1 MTLRPYS
8 RIVIV
13 GTGFA
18 GLGAAIRLRQAG
30 ITDFVLLERAHDL
43 GGTWRDNSYP
53 GCACD
58 VPSRLY
64 SFSFA
69 QNSEWSRSF
78 SAQPEIWAYLKR
90 VAADHSLAP
99 FIRYRCTLNAARWD
113 DDTHQWNLET
123 STGSISASIVIL
135 ATGAQSEPLLPVLS
149 GLESFAGVS
158 FHSARWR
165 HDFDLTGKRVAVVG
179 TGASAI
185 QFVPA
190 IQPQVARL
198 HLFQRTAP
206 WVVPRRDRTL
216 GARERAIYRAIPA
229 LRTLARGV
237 QYATREATVL
247 AFRHPKGAALLEH
260 IARKHL
266 ASQVHDVVLRAK
278 LTANFSFGC
287 KRVLV
292 SDDYYPSLTKA
303 NVEVVTTGIREVVPQ
318 GVITQDGV
326 LREVDAL
333 ILGTGFRPTDP
344 PLAPYIAGREG
355 QTLAQAWSPSMRAFA
370 STTVSGFPNLFI
382 VPGPNAGI
390 GHTSLI
396 FMIESQLSHVVSAVQ
411 FMMASGVSTIEPRA
425 AAQAAYVADIDA
437 RMRGTV
443 WTAGG
448 CRSWYIDES
457 GRNSVLWP
465 DFTFR
470 FRQRVAQMNPRDYLL
485 THAPTHAPAHA
496 PAHATNHAAN

>member
-1 MTLRPYS
+1 MTVRAHT
-8 RIVIV
+8 RIIIV
-13 GTGFA
+13 GTGFS
-18 GLGAAIRLRQAG
+18 GLGAAIRLRQDG
-30 ITDFVLLERAHDL
+30 INDFVLLERASDL

-99 FIRYRCTLNAARWD
+99 FIRYGCALTGAHWD
-113 DDTHQWNLET
+113 DRAKQWNLET
-123 STGSISASIVIL
+123 TAGPMSASVLVL
-135 ATGAQSEPLLPVLS
+135 ATGAQSEPLMPTLP
-149 GLESFAGVS
+149 GLDSFGGVT

-165 HDFDLTGKRVAVVG
+165 HDYELTGKRVAVIG

-190 IQPQVARL
+190 IQPHVAKL

-206 WVVPRRDRTL
+206 WVVPRRDRAL
-216 GARERAIYRAIPA
+216 SERELAIYRAVPG
-229 LRTLARGV
+229 LRQLARGLL
-237 QYATREATVL
+237 YATREATVL
-247 AFRHPKGAALLEH
+247 AFRHPKGAALLAR
-260 IARKHL
+260 IARMHL
-266 ASQVHDVVLRAK
+266 AAQVSDRALREK
-278 LTANFSFGC
+278 LTANFAFGC

-292 SDDYYPSLTKA
+292 SNDYYPALTKPNA
-303 NVEVVTTGIREVVPQ
+303 ELVTDAVREIEPR
-318 GVITQDGV
+318 GVITHDGR
-326 LREVDAL
+326 LREVDA
-333 ILGTGFRPTDP
+333 IVLGTGFRPTDP
-344 PLAPYIAGREG
+344 PLAPHITGRDG
-355 QTLAQAWSPSMRAFA
+355 RTLAQAWTPSMRAYA
-370 STTVSGFPNLFI
+370 STTVSGFPNLFV

-396 FMIESQLSHVVSAVQ
+396 YMIESQLSHVVSAVH
-411 FMMASGVSTIEPRA
+411 FMTAAGVSAMEPRA
-425 AAQAAYVADIDA
+425 DAQADYVAAIDE

-448 CRSWYIDES
+448 CQSWYIDGA

-470 FRQRVAQMNPRDYLL
+470 FRRQVARMNPNHYVL
-485 THAPTHAPAHA
+485 THSSTPA
-496 PAHATNHAAN
+496 AT

>member
-1 MTLRPYS
+1 MSCTATSSCMTVRAHT
-8 RIVIV
+8 RIIIV
-13 GTGFA
+13 GTGFS
-18 GLGAAIRLRQAG
+18 GLGAAIRLRQEG
-30 ITDFVLLERAHDL
+30 INDFLLLERASDL

-69 QNSEWSRSF
+69 QNSEWSRSY

-90 VAADHSLAP
+90 VAAAHSLEP
-99 FIRYRCTLNAARWD
+99 FIRYGCVLTGALWD
-113 DDTHQWNLET
+113 DRAKQWNLET
-123 STGSISASIVIL
+123 TAGPMSASVLVL
-135 ATGAQSEPLLPVLS
+135 ATGAQSEPLMPKLP
-149 GLESFAGVS
+149 GLDSFGGVT

-165 HDFDLTGKRVAVVG
+165 HDYDLTGKRVAVIG

-190 IQPQVARL
+190 IQPHVAML

-206 WVVPRRDRTL
+206 WVVPRRDRAL
-216 GARERAIYRAIPA
+216 SERELAIYRAVPG
-229 LRTLARGV
+229 LRQLARGLL
-237 QYATREATVL
+237 YATREATVL
-247 AFRHPKGAALLEH
+247 AFRHPKAAALLER
-260 IARKHL
+260 IARMHL
-266 ASQVHDVVLRAK
+266 TAQVSDPLLREK
-278 LTANFSFGC
+278 LTANFAFGC

-292 SDDYYPSLTKA
+292 ANDYYPALTKP
-303 NVEVVTTGIREVVPQ
+303 NVELVTDAIREIEPR
-318 GVITQDGV
+318 GVITHDGR
-326 LREVDAL
+326 LREVDA
-333 ILGTGFRPTDP
+333 IVLGTGFRPTDP
-344 PLAPYIAGREG
+344 PLAPHITGRDG
-355 QTLAQAWSPSMRAFA
+355 RTLAQAWTPSMRAYA
-370 STTVSGFPNLFI
+370 STTVSGFPNLFV

-396 FMIESQLSHVVSAVQ
+396 YMIESQLSHVVSAVQ
-411 FMMASGVSTIEPRA
+411 FMTAAGVSAMEPRA
-425 AAQAAYVADIDA
+425 EAQADYAAAIDE

-448 CRSWYIDES
+448 CQSWYIDGS

-470 FRQRVAQMNPRDYLL
+470 FRRRVARMNPNDYVL
-485 THAPTHAPAHA
+485 THSSTPT
-496 PAHATNHAAN
+496 AT

>member
-1 MTLRPYS
+1 MTARPHT
-8 RIVIV
+8 RIIIV
-13 GTGFA
+13 GTGFS
-18 GLGAAIRLRQAG
+18 GLGAAIRLRQEG
-30 ITDFVLLERAHDL
+30 INDFVILERATDL

-69 QNSEWSRSF
+69 QSNEWSRTF
-78 SAQPEIWAYLKR
+78 STQPEIWAYLKS

-99 FIRYRCTLNAARWD
+99 FIRYGCALASAHWD
-113 DDTHQWNLET
+113 DGAKQWSLET
-123 STGSISASIVIL
+123 TAGPMSASVLLL
-135 ATGAQSEPLLPVLS
+135 ATGAQSEPLMPALT
-149 GLESFAGVS
+149 GLASFGGVA

-165 HDFDLTGKRVAVVG
+165 HDYDLTGKRVAVIG

-190 IQPQVARL
+190 IQPHVAKL

-206 WVVPRRDRTL
+206 WVVPRRDRVVSE
-216 GARERAIYRAIPA
+216 RERTIYRTVPG
-229 LRTLARGV
+229 LRQLARGWM
-237 QYATREATVL
+237 YATREATML
-247 AFRHPKGAALLEH
+247 AFRHLRGAALLERL
-260 IARKHL
+260 ARRHL
-266 ASQVHDVVLRAK
+266 AAQLPDRSLREK
-278 LTANFSFGC
+278 LTPHFAFGC
-287 KRVLV
+287 KRVLL
-292 SDDYYPSLTKA
+292 SNDYYPALTKPNA
-303 NVEVVTTGIREVVPQ
+303 EVVTDAIREIEPRGVV
-318 GVITQDGV
+318 THDGR
-326 LREVDAL
+326 LREVDAI

-344 PLAPYIAGREG
+344 PLAPHITGRDG
-355 QTLAQAWSPSMRAFA
+355 RTLAQAWSPSMRAYA

-396 FMIESQLSHVVSAVQ
+396 YMIESQLSHVVSALQ
-411 FMMASGVSTIEPRA
+411 YMTAAGVSAMEPRA
-425 AAQAAYVADIDA
+425 AAQANYAAAIDE

-448 CRSWYIDES
+448 CQSWYIDAS

-470 FRQRVAQMNPRDYLL
+470 FRQQVARMNPRHYLL
-485 THAPTHAPAHA
+485 THFSSNT
-496 PAHATNHAAN
+496 AT

>member
-1 MTLRPYS
+1 MSCTATSSCMTVRAHT
-8 RIVIV
+8 RIIIV
-13 GTGFA
+13 GTGFS
-18 GLGAAIRLRQAG
+18 GLGAAIRLRQEG
-30 ITDFVLLERAHDL
+30 INDFLLLERASDL

-69 QNSEWSRSF
+69 QNSEWSRSY

-90 VAADHSLAP
+90 VAAAHSLEP
-99 FIRYRCTLNAARWD
+99 FIRYGCVLTGALWD
-113 DDTHQWNLET
+113 DRAKQWNLET
-123 STGSISASIVIL
+123 TAGPMSASVLVL
-135 ATGAQSEPLLPVLS
+135 ATGAQSEPLMPKLP
-149 GLESFAGVS
+149 GLDSFGGVT

-165 HDFDLTGKRVAVVG
+165 HDYDLTGKRVAVIG

-190 IQPQVARL
+190 IQPHVAML

-206 WVVPRRDRTL
+206 WVVPRRDRAL
-216 GARERAIYRAIPA
+216 SERELAIYRAVPG
-229 LRTLARGV
+229 LRQLARGLL
-237 QYATREATVL
+237 YATREATVL
-247 AFRHPKGAALLEH
+247 AFRHPKAAALLER
-260 IARKHL
+260 IARMHL
-266 ASQVHDVVLRAK
+266 TAQVSDPLLREK
-278 LTANFSFGC
+278 LTANFAFGC

-292 SDDYYPSLTKA
+292 ANDYYPALTKP
-303 NVEVVTTGIREVVPQ
+303 NVELVTDAIREIEPR
-318 GVITQDGV
+318 GVITHDGR
-326 LREVDAL
+326 LREVDA
-333 ILGTGFRPTDP
+333 IVLGTGFRPTDP
-344 PLAPYIAGREG
+344 PLAPHITGRDG
-355 QTLAQAWSPSMRAFA
+355 RTLAQAWTPSMRAYA
-370 STTVSGFPNLFI
+370 STTVSGFPNLFV

-396 FMIESQLSHVVSAVQ
+396 YMIESQLSHVVSAVQ
-411 FMMASGVSTIEPRA
+411 FMTAAGVSAMEPRA
-425 AAQAAYVADIDA
+425 EAQADYAAAIDE

-448 CRSWYIDES
+448 CQSWYIDGS

-470 FRQRVAQMNPRDYLL
+470 FRRRVAHMNPNHYVL
-485 THAPTHAPAHA
+485 TYSSTPT
-496 PAHATNHAAN
+496 AT